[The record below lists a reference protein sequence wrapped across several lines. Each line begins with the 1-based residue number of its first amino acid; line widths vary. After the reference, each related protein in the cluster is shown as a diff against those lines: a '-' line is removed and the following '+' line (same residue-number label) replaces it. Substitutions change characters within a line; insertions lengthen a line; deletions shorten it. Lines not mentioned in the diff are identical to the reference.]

1 MDQRGDLWLIVA
13 CIGVVLLLAFCVWGV
28 HFTPDMSQPPN
39 TAQQGFGALALC
51 GGPILLLLAV
61 FLFAAKI

>member
-1 MDQRGDLWLIVA
+1 
-13 CIGVVLLLAFCVWGV
+13 
-28 HFTPDMSQPPN
+28 MSQPPN